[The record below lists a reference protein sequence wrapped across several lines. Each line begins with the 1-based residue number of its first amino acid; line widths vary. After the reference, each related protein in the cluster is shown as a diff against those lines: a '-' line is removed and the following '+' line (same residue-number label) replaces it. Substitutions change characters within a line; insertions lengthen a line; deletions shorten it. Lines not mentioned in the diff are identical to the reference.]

1 MEEFAY
7 IVLFIIT
14 TTTLNELIRLVKEA
28 HSYNI
33 PEIIAMPIVGGNQ
46 DYLEWTGKEVEW
58 NDGGD

>member
-14 TTTLNELIRLVKEA
+14 ATTLNELVRLIKEA

-46 DYLEWTGKEVEW
+46 DYLEWTGKEVE
-58 NDGGD
+58 